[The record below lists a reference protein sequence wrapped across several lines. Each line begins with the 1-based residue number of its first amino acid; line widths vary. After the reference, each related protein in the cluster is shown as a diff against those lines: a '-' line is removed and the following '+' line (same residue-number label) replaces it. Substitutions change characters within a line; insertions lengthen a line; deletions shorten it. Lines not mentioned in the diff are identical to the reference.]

1 MKGEVRLG
9 LNIPLFV
16 ASIVSI
22 GTGTLVGMVAIWWYL
37 AWGLPAPEWQK
48 VSHAHAAWWSAI
60 ILIAAM
66 LLPSLEL
73 RRWVKRFIVWG
84 TFIGPV
90 FWVGVI
96 AAYYELGGGMIWR
109 FRDPLIESYYSIP
122 VLGVI
127 AGILEFLGFLAMSI
141 VALSAAG
148 IRLPFLHDHGA
159 RPGRYDLLSDV
170 YIPRKVF
177 LIPFLIITIGVVTG
191 FILTGFFKSIGLPIR
206 PAALVQLHDHTA
218 LLALSALIILMLT
231 RVLKAPDEIFEGM
244 YRLMVIGLPLLTIG
258 LILFVLDIFPSVAWV
273 LPAGIYYLIPVSA
286 ALYSSGL
293 ISRISLAG
301 YLPAIRVASA
311 ICLFGI
317 LLLVA
322 QGAYIALVWDVSPD
336 VTVTYRQPEGVEYPG
351 PYPDEYLGTAP
362 VKNSPRGLE
371 NAHLSPGSWY
381 HIALT
386 WLMMLGAVGDK
397 IFRGILGR
405 PNLIYL
411 FIVTIPAAPTFNM
424 LGRYLAW
431 AGIPNGIG
439 ALFFAGHPLKGFNI
453 ISLFILGLYLIY
465 RLSRSGG
472 DG

>member
-1 MKGEVRLG
+1 MKDDVRLG

-22 GTGTLVGMVAIWWYL
+22 GTGTLVGMVAVWWYL
-37 AWGLPAPEWQK
+37 AWGMPAPEWQK

-66 LLPSLEL
+66 VLPSLRL
-73 RRWVKRFIVWG
+73 RRWVKSFIVVG
-84 TFIGPV
+84 TFLGPV
-90 FWVGVI
+90 LWVGVL
-96 AAYYELGGGMIWR
+96 AAYYELGGGLIWR
-109 FRDPLIESYYSIP
+109 FKTPLIGSYYEMP
-122 VLGVI
+122 VLGVV
-127 AGILEFLGFLAMSI
+127 AGVLEIVGFIAMSI

-148 IRLPFLHDHGA
+148 LDI
-159 RPGRYDLLSDV
+159 PGISSKEIEPGKYDLLSDV
-170 YIPRKVF
+170 SIPRKIF
-177 LIPFLIITIGVVTG
+177 LLPFIIISIGVIVGFIITNLYKVY
-191 FILTGFFKSIGLPIR
+191 KLPIR

-218 LLALSALIILMLT
+218 LLALSALIIMILIK
-231 RVLKAPDEIFEGM
+231 VLGAPDTVFEGM
-244 YRLMVIGLPLLTIG
+244 YKLMIVSLPLLTLG
-258 LILFVLDIFPSVAWV
+258 LILFTLDVLPSVAWV
-273 LPAGIYYLIPVSA
+273 LPAGVYYLIPVLG
-286 ALYSSGL
+286 ALYTAGL
-293 ISRISLAG
+293 ISKVDLKG
-301 YLPAIRVASA
+301 YLPSIRVAAA

-322 QGAYIALVWDVSPD
+322 QGAYIALVWDVEPD
-336 VTVTYRQPEGVEYPG
+336 ITVTYKQPEGSPYPG
-351 PYPDEYLGTAP
+351 PYPEEYIGTAP

-386 WLMMLGAVGDK
+386 WLIMLAVVGEK
-397 IFRGILGR
+397 IFKDVLGR
-405 PNLIYL
+405 PSLIYL

-453 ISLFILGLYLIY
+453 ISLFILGVYLLY
-465 RLSRSGG
+465 RLSSSES
-472 DG
+472 